1 MITKTDAAI
10 GLDINKETAIQP
22 SVVMDTY
29 GASFARRYFSV
40 MIIFAYLVEK
50 RAGLYQ
56 PLTLTT

>member
-1 MITKTDAAI
+1 MSTKIDAVI
-10 GLDINKETAIQP
+10 GLDINKDTGAQH
-22 SVVMDTY
+22 SVVTDTY

-40 MIIFAYLVEK
+40 MIIFAYLVEQ

>member
-1 MITKTDAAI
+1 MSTKIDAVI
-10 GLDINKETAIQP
+10 GLDINKDAGTQH
-22 SVVMDTY
+22 SVVTGTY

-50 RAGLYQ
+50 QVGLCQ